1 MEYTYKKVEGSD
13 TKLSIFDGQM
23 VENLSLSELIKDKD
37 YLESRVELR
46 EAQIAKARELGLK
59 TDEEV
64 AAENEQ
70 D

>member
-23 VENLSLSELIKDKD
+23 VENLSLSELIKDKE
-37 YLESRVELR
+37 YLEDRVTLR
-46 EAQIAKARELGLK
+46 ETQIAKARELGLK
-59 TDEEV
+59 TDEE
-64 AAENEQ
+64 AAQ

>member
-37 YLESRVELR
+37 YFESRVELR

>member
-23 VENLSLSELIKDKD
+23 VENLSLSELIKDKE
-37 YLESRVELR
+37 YLEDRMTLR
-46 EAQIAKARELGLK
+46 ETQIAKARELGLK

-64 AAENEQ
+64 AADE
-70 D
+70 

>member
-1 MEYTYKKVEGSD
+1 MEYTYKKDEGSD